1 MADLKKQRVTRRPTV
16 VYGAPPSGPHPI
28 TGERYVSAEW
38 LEIERRHLWPA
49 MWLFAGLERD
59 VAEPGEYLVLNI
71 GDESLLVSRTQEGEL
86 AAFYNVCQHRGARIM
101 ANERGWVR
109 NFVCPYHGWTYDHAG
124 TLTVIPDADRFTP
137 PVDCAE
143 RSLQQIR
150 VEVFNDMVFV
160 CMATAAPPLLEFL
173 GPLGDII
180 APFDLGGMALIGD
193 QTIQLDANWKAVVDN
208 FGELYHVEHIHP
220 QHAQLFDCPTAETHL
235 YDQGHTGVVIDGHV
249 VNTKLDVPDEPTVY
263 QKMALERYGADPDD
277 YCGHVMDVRA
287 DVQRL
292 RRAEGPRLGYDYSA
306 MSDERLTDIEQYN
319 LFPNTVITLQPDDAL
334 IMRARPHPTDP
345 NRCFWD
351 KLSFHRQPD
360 PAVAERAGVAF
371 ASHPTDHRTPA
382 ERPEHDEFTQDDIIA
397 GRKTMTITIDQDIH
411 LIRDVQAGMRSRGFI
426 TARLCDDEARVQHY
440 HDWLSHHLD
449 LAVDSSGD
457 QREVAITRNS

>member
-193 QTIQLDANWKAVVDN
+193 QTVHLDANWKAVVDN

-371 ASHPTDHRTPA
+371 SSHPTDHRTPA

-457 QREVAITRNS
+457 QWEVAITRNS

>member
-1 MADLKKQRVTRRPTV
+1 MTDLKKTAVTPRPTV
-16 VYGAPPSGPHPI
+16 IHGAAPSGPHPI
-28 TGERYVSAEW
+28 TGEGYVSAEW
-38 LEIERRHLWPA
+38 LELERRDLWPA

-71 GDESLLVSRTQEGEL
+71 GDESLLVSRTDEGEL

-109 NFVCPYHGWTYDHAG
+109 DFVCPYHGWTYDHAG
-124 TLTVIPDADRFTP
+124 TLTVVPDADRFTP
-137 PVDCAE
+137 PVDCAA

-150 VEVFNDMVFV
+150 VEVFSDMVFV
-160 CMATAAPPLLEFL
+160 CMGTAAPPLLEFL

-180 APFDLGGMALIGD
+180 APFDLAGMSLIGD
-193 QTIQLDANWKAVVDN
+193 QTVQLDANWKAVVDN

-220 QHAQLFDCPTAETHL
+220 QHAKLFDCPTAETHL

-263 QKMALERYGADPDD
+263 QKMALERYGADPGD
-277 YCGHVMDVRA
+277 YRGHIMDVRA

-292 RRAEGPRLGYDYSA
+292 RREEGPRLGYDYSA

-319 LFPNTVITLQPDDAL
+319 LFPNTVVTLQPDDAL

-345 NRCFWD
+345 NRSFWD

-360 PAVAERAGVAF
+360 PDVAERAGVAF
-371 ASHPTDHRTPA
+371 EPHPTDHRAPA

-411 LIRDVQAGMRSRGFI
+411 LIRDVQAGMRSRGFE

-440 HDWLSHHLD
+440 HDWLSHHLG
-449 LAVDSSGD
+449 AGD
-457 QREVAITRNS
+457 HGTG